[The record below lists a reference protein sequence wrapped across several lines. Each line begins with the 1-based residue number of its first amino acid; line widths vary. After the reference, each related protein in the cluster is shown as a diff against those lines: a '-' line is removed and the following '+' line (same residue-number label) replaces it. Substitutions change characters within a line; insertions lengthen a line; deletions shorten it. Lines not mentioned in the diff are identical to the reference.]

1 VSRYQDSRRE
11 HVHRVAL
18 WQPTWHFADIF
29 SALQFPLPL
38 AARLSYNLRFP
49 VLWSERLSVSTA
61 NSQRY
66 SLALITDDSNLFSE
80 FRRHLAGQFQ
90 VSLCSAEAEIKA
102 ALEAAEQH
110 AIVFDLDCVGDGPAD
125 GLEVL
130 TTMHEIRDDVVYVV
144 FTRSTQRT
152 LLLKASQAGADEF
165 FLSPLNYEELRLVLS
180 RSIDKRALELEGRRV
195 IQQAESRTAF
205 CGLLGASVAM
215 QRIYRSIDAVAST
228 NASVVLRGESGVGK
242 EMVANAIVQSGAR
255 ASEPFI
261 CLNCSALPESL
272 MESELFGYEKGAFT
286 GADTAKPGLIE
297 LAHGGTLF
305 LDEITTLDPS
315 LQSKLLRVLQ
325 ERSVQRLGGRGAR
338 KIDFRLITAT
348 NEDLE
353 DAVRKGR
360 FREDLYF
367 RINVVPIFIPPLRER
382 EGDIALLVDHFLR
395 IYCAAAKKPVKS
407 LKADVLEI
415 LEDYSWPGNVRELE
429 NLVQR
434 LVIVTDSSVITA
446 EHLPQNLLYSSTASQ
461 EAILIPEG
469 GVDFD
474 AEMLRIEVAYLNAA
488 LRRTGGKKAT
498 AASLL
503 QLDNQRMKY
512 LCRKHQIR

>member
-1 VSRYQDSRRE
+1 M
-11 HVHRVAL
+11 
-18 WQPTWHFADIF
+18 
-29 SALQFPLPL
+29 SASL
-38 AARLSYNLRFP
+38 ANP
-49 VLWSERLSVSTA
+49 E
-61 NSQRY
+61 RY
-66 SLALITDDSNLFSE
+66 SLALITDGADLFPE
-80 FRRHLAGQFQ
+80 FRKHLGGQFR
-90 VSLCSAEAEIKA
+90 VSLASTESEIKA
-102 ALEAAEQH
+102 TLEHPELH

-130 TTMHEIRDDVVYVV
+130 TGLHEIRDDVVLIT

-180 RSIDKRALELEGRRV
+180 RAITKRALELEGRRV
-195 IQQAESRTAF
+195 IQQVESRAVF
-205 CGLLGASVAM
+205 YGLLGGSAAM
-215 QRIYRSIDAVAST
+215 QKIYQSIEAVAST

-242 EMVANAIVQSGAR
+242 EMVANAIVQCGNR
-255 ASEPFI
+255 ANEPFI

-286 GADTAKPGLIE
+286 GADAAKPGLIE

-325 ERSVQRLGGRGAR
+325 ERSVQRLGGRSAR
-338 KIDFRLITAT
+338 KIDFRLIAAT

-353 DAVRKGR
+353 DCVRKGR

-382 EGDIALLVDHFLR
+382 EGDVALLVDHFLR
-395 IYCAAAKKPVKS
+395 IYCAAAKKPLKS
-407 LKADVLEI
+407 LKPDVLEI
-415 LEDYSWPGNVRELE
+415 LEDFPWPGNVRELE

-434 LVIVTDSSVITA
+434 LVIVTDSSTITA

-474 AEMLRIEVAYLNAA
+474 AEMQRIEVAYLSAA
-488 LRRTGGKKAT
+488 LRRTGGKKA
-498 AASLL
+498 AAAGLL

-512 LCRKHQIR
+512 LCRKHRIQ